1 MNQNEKKI
9 SIFQQMS
16 PGKILL
22 LALAGILLLVTS
34 LPQGDKISS
43 GKAGEPTEKSE
54 EDVPSN
60 EEYITTLENKLKH
73 ILENVD
79 GVGQVEVMITLK
91 SSGESILNKDL
102 KEESATEEE
111 NDGETEKNS
120 LTRKKE
126 EETILAD
133 GSGESAPYVIKQ
145 MKPEISG
152 VIISCEGADSNRV
165 AADIMQAVQA
175 LFDLSSNHIKILKM
189 EEKQ

>member
-1 MNQNEKKI
+1 MSQNEKKT
-9 SIFQQMS
+9 SIFHQIGPTQ
-16 PGKILL
+16 ILL

-34 LPQGDKISS
+34 LPQNK
-43 GKAGEPTEKSE
+43 KSE
-54 EDVPSN
+54 AEKEEPLMEESGQETSSN
-60 EEYITTLENKLKH
+60 EEYITTLENKLKQ
-73 ILENVD
+73 ILEDVD

-91 SSGESILNKDL
+91 SSGESILNKDV
-102 KEESATEEE
+102 KEESETEADR
-111 NDGETEKNS
+111 DGETEKNHIS
-120 LTRKKE
+120 TKKE

-133 GSGESAPYVIKQ
+133 GSGETVPYVIKQ

-175 LFDLSSNHIKILKM
+175 LFGLSSNHIKILKM